1 MVIEVTIFDVCIK
14 VIVIFLHMTGADCDR
29 VIREI
34 EEIIGLDC
42 TNILKVSAKM
52 GVGIEE
58 TLEAVV
64 RLVPPPKN
72 NTSDRL
78 RALIFDSY
86 YDAYRG
92 VVCQFRVTDGS
103 ISKGDVVRMMNTGK
117 EYQLDEIGVLAPHK
131 IQVDTLYCGEVGYLA
146 AQIKSVKDARV
157 GDTVTTKDDPADE
170 PVRVIWVRTAETMP
184 EVFISLCGLLNS
196 SPQISYEF
204 IPIYIPLTQLAGYE
218 DVQPMVYCGLFPTS
232 ADDYQV
238 RA

>member
-1 MVIEVTIFDVCIK
+1 
-14 VIVIFLHMTGADCDR
+14 MTGADCER

-157 GDTVTTKDDPADE
+157 GDTVTTKDNPADE
-170 PVRVIWVRTAETMP
+170 PVRVV
-184 EVFISLCGLLNS
+184 
-196 SPQISYEF
+196 
-204 IPIYIPLTQLAGYE
+204 
-218 DVQPMVYCGLFPTS
+218 
-232 ADDYQV
+232 
-238 RA
+238 